1 MQAAIHQSHRSRIG
15 SFFDRSAAGAWV
27 RLTSDA
33 LELFRK

>member
-1 MQAAIHQSHRSRIG
+1 MQAATHQSHRSRIG
-15 SFFDRSAAGAWV
+15 NYSDNSAVDAWV